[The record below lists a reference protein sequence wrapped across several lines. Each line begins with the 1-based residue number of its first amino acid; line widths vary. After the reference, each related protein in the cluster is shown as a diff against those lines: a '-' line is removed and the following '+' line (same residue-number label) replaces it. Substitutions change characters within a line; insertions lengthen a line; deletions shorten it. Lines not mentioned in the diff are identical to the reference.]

1 MISHSNSAMKK
12 IITFFVYVL
21 SGSAFA
27 GQLLVSVDEMNA
39 SNNAKP
45 PFTAKT
51 VAPKDAPLIELSAP
65 KLSAP
70 LSSPTPIE
78 LKFQPTPPSAV
89 KPETFKVLYGS
100 FEIDITKRILNVAK
114 VSATGVNVQEA
125 SLPKGKHKLLMV
137 VEDTSGRRGNKT
149 IEFEVQ

>member
-1 MISHSNSAMKK
+1 MKK
-12 IITFFVYVL
+12 IITLLVSWL
-21 SGSAFA
+21 STTVFA

-45 PFTAKT
+45 PFTAKA

-65 KLSAP
+65 QLSAP
-70 LSSPTPIE
+70 VSSPTPIE

-89 KPETFKVLYGS
+89 KPDTFKVLYGS

-114 VSATGVNVQEA
+114 VTESGVNVQEA
-125 SLPKGKHKLLMV
+125 SLPKGRHRLLMV

-149 IEFEVQ
+149 IEFEVK

>member
-1 MISHSNSAMKK
+1 MKK
-12 IITFFVYVL
+12 LLALLL
-21 SGSAFA
+21 SGVSLTAFA
-27 GQLLVSVDEMNA
+27 GQLLVTVEEMNA

-45 PFTAKT
+45 PFTAKS
-51 VAPKDAPLIELSAP
+51 VAPKDAPLIELSSP
-65 KLSAP
+65 KLSA
-70 LSSPTPIE
+70 LVSNPTPIE
-78 LKFQPTPPSAV
+78 LKFQSTPPSSV

-100 FEIDITKRILNVAK
+100 FEIDITKRLLNVAK
-114 VSATGVNVQEA
+114 VTESGVNVQEA

>member
-1 MISHSNSAMKK
+1 MKK
-12 IITFFVYVL
+12 IFSLLVCGF
-21 SGSAFA
+21 SASAFA

-45 PFTAKT
+45 PFTAKA

-70 LSSPTPIE
+70 VSSPTPSE
-78 LKFQPTPPSAV
+78 LKFQPTPPSSV
-89 KPETFKVLYGS
+89 KPETFKVLYGA

-114 VSATGVNVQEA
+114 VTESGVNVQEA

-137 VEDTSGRRGNKT
+137 VEDTSGRRGSKT

>member
-1 MISHSNSAMKK
+1 MKK
-12 IITFFVYVL
+12 IITLLVYGLGVT
-21 SGSAFA
+21 AFA

-45 PFTAKT
+45 PFTAKS
-51 VAPKDAPLIELSAP
+51 VAPKDAPQIELSAP

-70 LSSPTPIE
+70 VSSPTPIE
-78 LKFQPTPPSAV
+78 LRFQPTPPSAV
-89 KPETFKVLYGS
+89 KPDTFKVLYGS

-114 VSATGVNVQEA
+114 VTESGVLVQEA

-137 VEDTSGRRGNKT
+137 VEDTSGRKGNKT
-149 IEFEVQ
+149 IEFEVK

>member
-1 MISHSNSAMKK
+1 MKK
-12 IITFFVYVL
+12 RITLLIFGL
-21 SGSAFA
+21 SATAFA

-39 SNNAKP
+39 SNIAKP
-45 PFTAKT
+45 PFTAKS
-51 VAPKDAPLIELSAP
+51 VAPTDAPLIELSAP

-70 LSSPTPIE
+70 VSSPTPIE

-114 VSATGVNVQEA
+114 VTESGVFVQGANLPAKINA
-125 SLPKGKHKLLMV
+125 SQMV
-137 VEDTSGRRGNKT
+137 
-149 IEFEVQ
+149 FLQA

>member
-1 MISHSNSAMKK
+1 MKK
-12 IITFFVYVL
+12 IITLFVFGL
-21 SGSAFA
+21 NAAAFA
-27 GQLLVSVDEMNA
+27 SQLLVSVDEMNA

-45 PFTAKT
+45 PFTAKA

-70 LSSPTPIE
+70 VSSPTPIE

-114 VSATGVNVQEA
+114 VSEAGVNVQEA

>member
-1 MISHSNSAMKK
+1 MKNLFSLLVCGLSA
-12 IITFFVYVL
+12 
-21 SGSAFA
+21 SAFA

-45 PFTAKT
+45 PFTAKA

-65 KLSAP
+65 KLSSP
-70 LSSPTPIE
+70 VSSPTPIE

-89 KPETFKVLYGS
+89 KPDTFKVLYGS

-114 VSATGVNVQEA
+114 VTESGVNVQEA

-149 IEFEVQ
+149 IEFEVK

>member
-1 MISHSNSAMKK
+1 MKK
-12 IITFFVYVL
+12 TITLLVYGL
-21 SGSAFA
+21 SAAAFA

-45 PFTAKT
+45 PFAAKSI
-51 VAPKDAPLIELSAP
+51 APKDAPLIELSAP

-70 LSSPTPIE
+70 VSSPTPIE
-78 LKFQPTPPSAV
+78 LKFQPTPPSSV

-114 VSATGVNVQEA
+114 VTASGVIVQEA
-125 SLPKGKHKLLMV
+125 NLPKGNHKLLMV
-137 VEDTSGRRGNKT
+137 IEDTAGRKGSKAMD
-149 IEFEVQ
+149 FQVQ

>member
-1 MISHSNSAMKK
+1 MKK
-12 IITFFVYVL
+12 IITLSVLVL
-21 SGSAFA
+21 SATAFA
-27 GQLLVSVDEMNA
+27 GQLLVPADEMNA

-45 PFTAKT
+45 PFSAKT

-70 LSSPTPIE
+70 VSNPTPIE
-78 LKFQPTPPSAV
+78 LKFQPTPPSSV
-89 KPETFKVLYGS
+89 KPESFKVLYGS

-114 VSATGVNVQEA
+114 VSESGVHVKEA

>member
-1 MISHSNSAMKK
+1 MKK
-12 IITFFVYVL
+12 IITLFISGL
-21 SGSAFA
+21 SATTFA

-45 PFTAKT
+45 PFTAKA
-51 VAPKDAPLIELSAP
+51 VAAKDAPLIELSAP
-65 KLSAP
+65 KLSVP
-70 LSSPTPIE
+70 VSSPTPIE

-89 KPETFKVLYGS
+89 KPETFKVLYGA
-100 FEIDITKRILNVAK
+100 FEIDITKRMLNVAK
-114 VSATGVNVQEA
+114 VTEAGVSVQEA
-125 SLPKGKHKLLMV
+125 NLPKGKHKLLMV

>member
-1 MISHSNSAMKK
+1 MKK
-12 IITFFVYVL
+12 IISLLVYVL
-21 SGSAFA
+21 TATAFA
-27 GQLLVSVDEMNA
+27 GQPLVSVDEMNA

-70 LSSPTPIE
+70 VSSPTPIE

-114 VSATGVNVQEA
+114 VSATGVHVQEA

>member
-1 MISHSNSAMKK
+1 MKK
-12 IITFFVYVL
+12 IITLLVYGL
-21 SGSAFA
+21 SATAFA

-45 PFTAKT
+45 PFTAKS

-70 LSSPTPIE
+70 VSSPTVI
-78 LKFQPTPPSAV
+78 
-89 KPETFKVLYGS
+89 ETFKVLYGS

-114 VSATGVNVQEA
+114 VSETGVNVQEA

-137 VEDTSGRRGNKT
+137 VEDSSGRRGNKT

>member
-1 MISHSNSAMKK
+1 MKK
-12 IITFFVYVL
+12 IITLLVL
-21 SGSAFA
+21 GLSAYAFA

-39 SNNAKP
+39 SNNATP
-45 PFTAKT
+45 PFTAKA
-51 VAPKDAPLIELSAP
+51 VAAKDAPLIELSAP

-70 LSSPTPIE
+70 VSSPTPIE
-78 LKFQPTPPSAV
+78 LKFQSTPPSLV
-89 KPETFKVLYGS
+89 KPDSFKVLYGS
-100 FEIDITKRILNVAK
+100 FELDITKRLLNVAK
-114 VSATGVNVQEA
+114 VTEAGVYVQEA

>member
-1 MISHSNSAMKK
+1 MKNLFALIVYGLSVSA
-12 IITFFVYVL
+12 YA
-21 SGSAFA
+21 S
-27 GQLLVSVDEMNA
+27 QLLVSVEEMTA
-39 SNNAKP
+39 SNNAPP
-45 PFTAKT
+45 PFTAKS
-51 VAPKDAPLIELSAP
+51 VPNKYAPLIDLSAP

-70 LSSPTPIE
+70 VSSPTHIE
-78 LKFQPTPPSAV
+78 LKFQPTPPSSV

-114 VSATGVNVQEA
+114 VTESGVNVQEA

>member
-1 MISHSNSAMKK
+1 
-12 IITFFVYVL
+12 
-21 SGSAFA
+21 
-27 GQLLVSVDEMNA
+27 
-39 SNNAKP
+39 
-45 PFTAKT
+45 
-51 VAPKDAPLIELSAP
+51 
-65 KLSAP
+65 
-70 LSSPTPIE
+70 

-89 KPETFKVLYGS
+89 KPETFKVLYGA

-114 VSATGVNVQEA
+114 VTESGVNVQEA

>member
-1 MISHSNSAMKK
+1 MKQ
-12 IITFFVYVL
+12 ILTFFVSVL
-21 SGSAFA
+21 TCAAFA

-45 PFTAKT
+45 PFTAKAI
-51 VAPKDAPLIELSAP
+51 APKDAPLIELSAP

-70 LSSPTPIE
+70 VSSPTTIE
-78 LKFQPTPPSAV
+78 LKFQSTLPSLV
-89 KPETFKVLYGS
+89 KPDSFKVLYGS

-114 VSATGVNVQEA
+114 VTESGVNVQEV

>member
-1 MISHSNSAMKK
+1 MKK
-12 IITFFVYVL
+12 LLALLLAGVSLT
-21 SGSAFA
+21 AFA
-27 GQLLVSVDEMNA
+27 GQLLVSVEEMNA

-45 PFTAKT
+45 PFTAKS
-51 VAPKDAPLIELSAP
+51 VAPKDAPLIELSSP

-70 LSSPTPIE
+70 VSSPTPIE

-89 KPETFKVLYGS
+89 KPDTFKVLYGS

-114 VSATGVNVQEA
+114 VTESGVLVQEA